1 MLKVLKPST
10 PTFVSSTV
18 AEPASSDP
26 TNAWSV
32 SNAYAAGDTV
42 YVAGT
47 EHRRYECTAAH
58 QGVAAIT
65 DAATISN
72 GTPCVV
78 TWGSATQKDG
88 TAIVFSTTGALPA
101 GLTVGTTYYI
111 KNRETVNPPNKTQFN
126 LTAKYGDDVLINTT
140 TAGSGTHKCRADSTA
155 PVDRLTG
162 TDPLWIDLG
171 PTNRHAMFDSMMSTQ
186 TTLET
191 SVGSPVL
198 EVVVSPGI
206 CNGVAV
212 LDVTGVVSVKC
223 EMFNGATQVYTETK
237 TVNNTF
243 ISNWYE
249 YFFEPYDVYTDLLFG
264 PLPPYPS
271 ATVKL
276 TFTPTAVGATIKC
289 GAALY
294 GNTVEIG
301 AVEYGAT
308 AGITDY
314 SRKETDEYGITT
326 LVERGF
332 SKHTSYSMMIDNS
345 QLRRVFS
352 TLAALRAT
360 PAVWVATDDYKFTPL
375 NAFGYPKDWGINV
388 KYAYQSSVSL
398 DIEGMQ

>member
-26 TNAWSV
+26 SSAWSV

-58 QGVAAIT
+58 QGT
-65 DAATISN
+65 ATSSATVTMTIAV
-72 GTPCVV
+72 PCVV
-78 TWGSATQKDG
+78 TWNAHGKANN
-88 TAIVFSTTGALPA
+88 TAVVFSTTGALPT
-101 GLTVGTTYYI
+101 GLTVGTTYY
-111 KNRETVNPPNKTQFN
+111 V
-126 LTAKYGDDVLINTT
+126 TAAATNTFQLSATMGGAAITT
-140 TAGSGTHKCRADSTA
+140 TGTQTGTHTCRTTSTA

-186 TTLET
+186 TTLTT

-301 AVEYGAT
+301 SVEYGAT

-332 SKHTSYSMMIDNS
+332 SKHTSYSMMIDNT

-388 KYAYQSSVSL
+388 QYAYQSSVSL

>member
-26 TNAWSV
+26 SSAWSV

-58 QGVAAIT
+58 QGT
-65 DAATISN
+65 ATSSATVTMTIAV
-72 GTPCVV
+72 PCVV
-78 TWGSATQKDG
+78 TWNAHGKANN
-88 TAIVFSTTGALPA
+88 TAVVFSTTGALPT
-101 GLTVGTTYYI
+101 GLTVGTTYY
-111 KNRETVNPPNKTQFN
+111 V
-126 LTAKYGDDVLINTT
+126 TAAATNTFQLSATMGGAAITT
-140 TAGSGTHKCRADSTA
+140 TGTQTGTHTCRTTSTA

-186 TTLET
+186 TTLTT

-223 EMFNGATQVYTETK
+223 EMFNGATLVYTDTK
-237 TVNNTF
+237 SVDNTF

-301 AVEYGAT
+301 DVEYGAT

-314 SRKETDEYGITT
+314 SRKETDEFGITT

-332 SKHTSYSMMIDNS
+332 SKHTSYNMQIPNT

-360 PAVWVATDDYKFTPL
+360 PAVWVASEDSKFTPL
-375 NAFGYPKDWGINV
+375 TAFGYPKDWGINV
-388 KYAYQSSVSL
+388 QYADYSSVSL
-398 DIEGMQ
+398 EVEGML

>member
-1 MLKVLKPST
+1 MSMLKVLKPST

-26 TNAWSV
+26 ASAWSV
-32 SNAYAAGDTV
+32 SNAYAAEDQV
-42 YVAGT
+42 YVIGS
-47 EHRRYECTAAH
+47 EHRIYECTAAH
-58 QGVAAIT
+58 QGTTTSSSTVTMTIAA
-65 DAATISN
+65 
-72 GTPCVV
+72 PCVV
-78 TWGSATQKDG
+78 TWNSHGKANG
-88 TAIVFSTTGALPA
+88 TAVVFTTTGALPT
-101 GLTVGTTYYI
+101 GLTVGTTYYVTNAAANTFEVAAMTGGVSI
-111 KNRETVNPPNKTQFN
+111 
-126 LTAKYGDDVLINTT
+126 TT
-140 TAGSGTHKCRADSTA
+140 TGTQTGTHTCKTTSTA
-155 PVDRLTG
+155 PIDRLTG

-171 PTNRHAMFDSMMSTQ
+171 PTNRYAMFDAIISTG
-186 TTLET
+186 TTLTT
-191 SVGSPVL
+191 SGGSPVL

-223 EMFNGATQVYTETK
+223 EMYNGATLVYTETK
-237 TVNNTF
+237 GVDNTY

-249 YFFEPYDVYTDLLFG
+249 YFFEPYDVFTDLIFG

-276 TFTPTAVGATIKC
+276 TFTPTTVGAVIKC

-301 AVEYGAT
+301 DVEYGAT

-314 SRKETDEYGITT
+314 SRKETDEFGITT

-332 SKHTSYSMMIDNS
+332 SKHTSYNMQIPNQ

-360 PAVWVATDDYKFTPL
+360 PAVWVASDDYKFTPL
-375 NAFGYPKDWGINV
+375 TAFGYPSDWGINV
-388 KYAYQSSVSL
+388 QYADYSSVSL
-398 DIEGMQ
+398 DIEGML